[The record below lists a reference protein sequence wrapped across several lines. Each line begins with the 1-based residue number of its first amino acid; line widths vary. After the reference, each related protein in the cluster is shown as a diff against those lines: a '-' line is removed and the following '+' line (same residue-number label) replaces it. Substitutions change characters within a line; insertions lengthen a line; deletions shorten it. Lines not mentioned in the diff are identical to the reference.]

1 MKYKKFRIRN
11 YKAIKDL
18 TIELGNQNLIPIIGL
33 NETGKS
39 SILQAIFAFDCYND
53 KQYNGDFINF
63 EYIKNKFENGQNPII
78 EAEIENINKNELT
91 ENAVDYIIEE
101 KKEQFISESIYK
113 NETSFNKSRYLS
125 SIKEVLLPK
134 IENILCD
141 IKEDNILIR
150 REFSINMN
158 GVRDNKYKI
167 FNLKI
172 EEFDE
177 TILVNGMY
185 EENKKFYISK
195 EEIEQFIGETIL
207 KYLPHIIYIDD
218 FRDNI
223 PNKIGKKH
231 DWYLY
236 IKEIFLKNNMDVNS
250 FINSALSDKGTML
263 EDIKYE
269 LNENLAD
276 LWDKMHENRIKEE
289 FKTVEIDLKYE
300 NEEFQFLINDLREKR
315 ENGKPRT
322 VVFPVSMR
330 SKGFQWFF
338 NFFIK
343 MKYNWKHINNEEYGS
358 IILLDEPGVYLHT
371 TFQTELIKILKELS
385 KVNKIFYTT
394 HLENMVN
401 PKVIKINQIHIAK
414 RKNEKVLL
422 ERITKIEDNKNLG
435 EITPIINALK
445 INNFPLLHFN
455 EKVIITEGMTDKIFL
470 EMLKEID
477 LLDKN
482 IKVIPGIGVSN
493 LSTLIGLFIG
503 ITENY
508 TVIFDNDKAGREF
521 FEKYK
526 IEYGE
531 IESKKWILHKSRDK
545 KENIVLEDYYSDK
558 MKEILLKYPN
568 GIKTGL
574 IELYYSENEE
584 NKKEFLEEI
593 KKLYNSKQ
601 DIRVLINQI
610 KSKLNHSY

>member
-322 VVFPVSMR
+322 VVFR
-330 SKGFQWFF
+330 
-338 NFFIK
+338 
-343 MKYNWKHINNEEYGS
+343 
-358 IILLDEPGVYLHT
+358 
-371 TFQTELIKILKELS
+371 
-385 KVNKIFYTT
+385 
-394 HLENMVN
+394 
-401 PKVIKINQIHIAK
+401 
-414 RKNEKVLL
+414 
-422 ERITKIEDNKNLG
+422 
-435 EITPIINALK
+435 
-445 INNFPLLHFN
+445 
-455 EKVIITEGMTDKIFL
+455 
-470 EMLKEID
+470 
-477 LLDKN
+477 
-482 IKVIPGIGVSN
+482 
-493 LSTLIGLFIG
+493 
-503 ITENY
+503 
-508 TVIFDNDKAGREF
+508 
-521 FEKYK
+521 
-526 IEYGE
+526 
-531 IESKKWILHKSRDK
+531 
-545 KENIVLEDYYSDK
+545 
-558 MKEILLKYPN
+558 
-568 GIKTGL
+568 
-574 IELYYSENEE
+574 
-584 NKKEFLEEI
+584 
-593 KKLYNSKQ
+593 
-601 DIRVLINQI
+601 
-610 KSKLNHSY
+610 

>member
-39 SILQAIFAFDCYND
+39 SILQAIFAFDGYND

-482 IKVIPGIGVSN
+482 IKVIPGTGVSN
-493 LSTLIGLFIG
+493 LSTLITIKLEGNFLKNI
-503 ITENY
+503 
-508 TVIFDNDKAGREF
+508 KLSM
-521 FEKYK
+521 EKLK
-526 IEYGE
+526 VKNG
-531 IESKKWILHKSRDK
+531 
-545 KENIVLEDYYSDK
+545 YY
-558 MKEILLKYPN
+558 IN
-568 GIKTGL
+568 Q
-574 IELYYSENEE
+574 
-584 NKKEFLEEI
+584 EI
-593 KKLYNSKQ
+593 KKK
-601 DIRVLINQI
+601 I
-610 KSKLNHSY
+610 

>member
-1 MKYKKFRIRN
+1 MKYKKFRIKN

-18 TIELGNQNLIPIIGL
+18 TIELDNQNLVPIIGL

-91 ENAVDYIIEE
+91 GNAVDYIIEE
-101 KKEQFISESIYK
+101 KKEQFISESRYK

-207 KYLPHIIYIDD
+207 NYLPHIIYIDD

-482 IKVIPGIGVSN
+482 IKEQA
-493 LSTLIGLFIG
+493 FQ
-503 ITENY
+503 
-508 TVIFDNDKAGREF
+508 
-521 FEKYK
+521 
-526 IEYGE
+526 
-531 IESKKWILHKSRDK
+531 IL
-545 KENIVLEDYYSDK
+545 VL
-558 MKEILLKYPN
+558 
-568 GIKTGL
+568 
-574 IELYYSENEE
+574 
-584 NKKEFLEEI
+584 
-593 KKLYNSKQ
+593 
-601 DIRVLINQI
+601 
-610 KSKLNHSY
+610 

>member
-1 MKYKKFRIRN
+1 
-11 YKAIKDL
+11 
-18 TIELGNQNLIPIIGL
+18 
-33 NETGKS
+33 
-39 SILQAIFAFDCYND
+39 
-53 KQYNGDFINF
+53 
-63 EYIKNKFENGQNPII
+63 
-78 EAEIENINKNELT
+78 
-91 ENAVDYIIEE
+91 
-101 KKEQFISESIYK
+101 
-113 NETSFNKSRYLS
+113 
-125 SIKEVLLPK
+125 
-134 IENILCD
+134 
-141 IKEDNILIR
+141 
-150 REFSINMN
+150 
-158 GVRDNKYKI
+158 
-167 FNLKI
+167 
-172 EEFDE
+172 
-177 TILVNGMY
+177 
-185 EENKKFYISK
+185 
-195 EEIEQFIGETIL
+195 
-207 KYLPHIIYIDD
+207 
-218 FRDNI
+218 
-223 PNKIGKKH
+223 
-231 DWYLY
+231 
-236 IKEIFLKNNMDVNS
+236 MDVNS

-263 EDIKYE
+263 EGIKYE

>member
-330 SKGFQWFF
+330 LKGFQWFF

-482 IKVIPGIGVSN
+482 IKVIPGTGVSN

-574 IELYYSENEE
+574 IKLYYSENEE

-610 KSKLNHSY
+610 KSKLNHS

>member
-1 MKYKKFRIRN
+1 MKYKKFRIKN

-18 TIELGNQNLIPIIGL
+18 TIELDNQNLLPIIGL

-39 SILQAIFAFDCYND
+39 SILQAIFAFDCFND
-53 KQYNGDFINF
+53 KQYNGEFINYD
-63 EYIKNKFENGQNPII
+63 YIKNKFENKQNPII
-78 EAEIENINKNELT
+78 EAEIENINKNDLI
-91 ENAVDYIIEE
+91 ENAIGYIITQ
-101 KKEQFISESIYK
+101 KEDYFIS
-113 NETSFNKSRYLS
+113 NSRYKDESEFKKHKYLS
-125 SIKEVLLPK
+125 FIRDKLLSFM
-134 IENILCD
+134 ENVFFD
-141 IKEDNILIR
+141 IKEDSLKIA
-150 REFSINMN
+150 REFSI
-158 GVRDNKYKI
+158 
-167 FNLKI
+167 
-172 EEFDE
+172 
-177 TILVNGMY
+177 TQNGMY
-185 EENKKFYISK
+185 NNRYLISQLKIKEFNETISVNGYSIEELLFYISK
-195 EEIEQFIGETIL
+195 EEIEQLIGKSVL

-218 FRDNI
+218 FKDTI
-223 PNKIGKKH
+223 PNRIKEND

-236 IKEIFLKNNMDVNS
+236 IKEIFSRNKMNVND
-250 FINSALSDKGTML
+250 FLNSTLSDKGTML

-482 IKVIPGIGVSN
+482 IKVIPGTGVSN

-593 KKLYNSKQ
+593 KKLYNNKQ

>member
-1 MKYKKFRIRN
+1 MKYKKFRIKN

-18 TIELGNQNLIPIIGL
+18 TIELDNQNLVPIIGL

-91 ENAVDYIIEE
+91 GNAVDYIIEE
-101 KKEQFISESIYK
+101 KKEQFISESRYK

-207 KYLPHIIYIDD
+207 NYLPHIIYIDD

-482 IKVIPGIGVSN
+482 IKVIPGTGVSN

-508 TVIFDNDKAGREF
+508 TVIFDNDDEGRKC

-526 IEYGE
+526 NEYGE
-531 IESKKWILHKSRDK
+531 RESKKWILHKSKNKEK
-545 KENIVLEDYYSDK
+545 KDIVLESYYSPK
-558 MKEILLKYPN
+558 IKEILEKHPN

-574 IELYYSENEE
+574 IEFYYSATSEE
-584 NKKEFLEEI
+584 KEIFYKELKDLNRKGE
-593 KKLYNSKQ
+593 
-601 DIRVLINQI
+601 DIHILINQI
-610 KSKLNHSY
+610 KSKLK

>member
-134 IENILCD
+134 IEKILCD

-482 IKVIPGIGVSN
+482 IKVIPGTGVSN

>member
-455 EKVIITEGMTDKIFL
+455 EKVIITEGMTDNIFL

-482 IKVIPGIGVSN
+482 IKVIPGTGVSN